1 MEVEKAM
8 KMLTEDCKSAIN
20 EFQKHVTKMEHA
32 YDDLEQCGCHLC
44 VCVKYEPAEN
54 DKIAEE
60 VLEKVENTL
69 KEACPN
75 LSGNFINLAYR
86 IWKTINVAKPISSIK
101 DGSIGTGTNYK
112 G

>member
-1 MEVEKAM
+1 
-8 KMLTEDCKSAIN
+8 MLLRWSMPMMTQNS
-20 EFQKHVTKMEHA
+20 
-32 YDDLEQCGCHLC
+32 CGCHLC

-60 VLEKVENTL
+60 VFEKVENTL

-75 LSGNFINLAYR
+75 LSGNFINLAHR